1 MGQVKRAKSMGE
13 WKAVIGD
20 CAVGQDPT
28 LPGKQ
33 QALKSELKQMERV
46 DYEISLQKSVNYEWM
61 THR

>member
-20 CAVGQDPT
+20 CAVGKDPT

-33 QALKSELKQMERV
+33 QALKSELKQTDGLMLIA
-46 DYEISLQKSVNYEWM
+46 EIGQL
-61 THR
+61 